1 MPVMGGF
8 EATEKIR
15 QWEKKSNPIDSL
27 TFRTPIIALT
37 AHAMLGDREKSLAKG
52 MDDYVS
58 KPLKPKLLMQTIN
71 KCIHNINQL
80 KELSRNSRGSD
91 FAKKMTRNTPG
102 STTRQGVMREC
113 RGHDWGHSPS
123 RSVEGGVQVVDQ
135 YREGLP
141 QRVDHY
147 N

>member
-1 MPVMGGF
+1 
-8 EATEKIR
+8 
-15 QWEKKSNPIDSL
+15 
-27 TFRTPIIALT
+27 
-37 AHAMLGDREKSLAKG
+37 MLGDREKSLAKG

-102 STTRQGVMREC
+102 STTRQVM
-113 RGHDWGHSPS
+113 
-123 RSVEGGVQVVDQ
+123 RSVEDMIGDTPVKGVLRRG
-135 YREGLP
+135 YK
-141 QRVDHY
+141 
-147 N
+147 

>member
-1 MPVMGGF
+1 
-8 EATEKIR
+8 
-15 QWEKKSNPIDSL
+15 
-27 TFRTPIIALT
+27 
-37 AHAMLGDREKSLAKG
+37 

-102 STTRQGVMREC
+102 STTRQGSDEGSVEDMIGDTPRQ
-113 RGHDWGHSPS
+113 GT
-123 RSVEGGVQVVDQ
+123 VEGGVQVVDQ

-141 QRVDHY
+141 QRGRSLQLV
-147 N
+147 NKST

>member
-1 MPVMGGF
+1 MGLKLRRRF
-8 EATEKIR
+8 D

-102 STTRQGVMREC
+102 STTRQGSDEGSVEDMI
-113 RGHDWGHSPS
+113 GGHSPS
-123 RSVEGGVQVVDQ
+123 REC
-135 YREGLP
+135 
-141 QRVDHY
+141 
-147 N
+147 